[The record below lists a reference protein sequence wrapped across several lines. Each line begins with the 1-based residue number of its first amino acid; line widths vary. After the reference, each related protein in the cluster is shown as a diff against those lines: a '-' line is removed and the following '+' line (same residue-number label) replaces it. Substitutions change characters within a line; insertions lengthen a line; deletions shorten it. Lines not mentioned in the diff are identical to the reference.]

1 MSFISQYQPIVTGRK
16 GQIMKKYING
26 RKYDT
31 ETAQEVGSWSN
42 HLGYRDFSHCE
53 ETLYRKKTGEFF
65 LHGEGGPM
73 TKYAEPANG
82 NMRGSGETIR
92 PMTFDEARQWAEE
105 KLSAEEYEQ
114 IFGEIA
120 DDDTDVLISA
130 VVKTSSRDRLRRA
143 VEKTGKTAG
152 QILDEL
158 IEAMEL

>member
-1 MSFISQYQPIVTGRK
+1 
-16 GQIMKKYING
+16 MKKIING
-26 RKYDT
+26 KVYNT
-31 ETAQEVGSWSN
+31 ETAQEAGSWSN

-65 LHGEGGPM
+65 LHGDGGAA
-73 TKYAEPANG
+73 TGYARSVEG
-82 NMRGSGETIR
+82 NMRAGGETIR
-92 PMTFDEARQWAEE
+92 PLTFDEAREWAEE

-120 DDDTDVLISA
+120 DDGTDCLISA
-130 VVKTSSRDRLRRA
+130 VIKASSRDRLRRA

-158 IEAMEL
+158 IEANL